1 MNPNYRDRPWQ
12 SSGNSPFI
20 EPRVDPG
27 TNTIRPPRVDRPDK
41 LAPVPPKDAPQMTY
55 PKVRR

>member
-1 MNPNYRDRPWQ
+1 MNPNYRDRPAQ

-41 LAPVPPKDAPQMTY
+41 LAPVPPKNGPA
-55 PKVRR
+55 KGSR